1 MLIRH
6 KLTLNALVVIA
17 AMATMFILFSYT
29 LSSVKELSQGKALT
43 LRLQADMLQ
52 LRRHEKDFLARKDLK
67 YLDRF
72 DQTYQSMTA
81 NLSNIQQLLER
92 YDMTLPELNDLNKTF
107 ARYQDLYHQVVKATE
122 QMGLDH
128 KSGYTG
134 ELRAA
139 VHGIESELK
148 KLNADAILVTMLQ
161 LRRAEKDFM
170 LRLDMKYLSKF
181 NGLYEQLTQQLSALS
196 VSDTERQ
203 ALLALAQTYQI
214 KFTNYVQGAQNL
226 GLSSKDGLRL
236 QMRSTVQSSES
247 LLDESIA
254 AVEALLLERLDRAQM
269 WSSLLFAAMLL
280 LTSVVAWFIGRSIF
294 LPIQSIQQ
302 AVANIHAS
310 KDLNLRVKAEG
321 RDEVTEMAKTLN
333 TMLSGFQDV
342 ICQVN
347 EAVVA
352 MNRTTGS
359 LSDDARKTAQ
369 DIELQKSETEQV
381 ASAMTEMVASI
392 EEVAMHTDQTA
403 EKVRTAHQV
412 AESGQRKVQ
421 STITQIHDLSGRL
434 ESAVESVEVLSRQS
448 DVIGSVLSVIQEIA
462 EQTNLLAL
470 NAAIEAARAGEQGRG
485 FAVVADEVRALAG
498 RTQNATQEIDSI
510 VAELQSQTKNIVH
523 VIRESCSDS
532 QRGCEQAGEA
542 EQALLAITADVKEVL
557 NMATQVAA
565 AVEQQSG
572 VAQEVG
578 RNMSSIRDITDQ
590 AAGSVQRNSTASQEI
605 SAQASR
611 LNQVVSVFKT

>member
-17 AMATMFILFSYT
+17 AMATMFVLFSYT
-29 LSSVKELSQGKALT
+29 LSSVKELSQGKAHT
-43 LRLQADMLQ
+43 LRLQTDMLQ
-52 LRRHEKDFLARKDLK
+52 LRRHEKDFMARKDLK

-72 DQTYQSMTA
+72 DQTYQSMTV

-92 YDMTLPELNDLNKTF
+92 YDMALPELNNLSQTF

-148 KLNADAILVTMLQ
+148 KLNADAILVIMLQ

-170 LRLDMKYLSKF
+170 LRLDMKYLGKF
-181 NGLYEQLTQQLSALS
+181 NGLYEQLTQQLSSLS
-196 VSDTERQ
+196 VSDTQRQ

-214 KFTNYVQGAQNL
+214 KFTNYVEGAQYL
-226 GLSSKDGLRL
+226 GLSSKEGLRL
-236 QMRSTVQSSES
+236 HMRSTVQSSES
-247 LLDESIA
+247 LLDDSIA
-254 AVEALLLERLDRAQM
+254 AVEALLLGRLDQAQL

-280 LTSVVAWFIGRSIF
+280 LTSAVAWFIGRSIF

-310 KDLNLRVKAEG
+310 KDLSLRVKAEG

-342 ICQVN
+342 ICRVN

-352 MNRTTGS
+352 MNQATDS

-369 DIELQKSETEQV
+369 DIEQQKVETDQVATAMSQMVSTVEAISQDTEQAASKVNGAHNDAMTGQQQVQDAIDRIGQLSARLDRSADSVAALATESET
-381 ASAMTEMVASI
+381 
-392 EEVAMHTDQTA
+392 
-403 EKVRTAHQV
+403 
-412 AESGQRKVQ
+412 
-421 STITQIHDLSGRL
+421 
-434 ESAVESVEVLSRQS
+434 
-448 DVIGSVLSVIQEIA
+448 IGSVLSVIQEIA

-498 RTQNATQEIDSI
+498 RTQDATQEIGDIISS
-510 VAELQSQTKNIVH
+510 LQNQTKNIVQL
-523 VIRESCSDS
+523 IRECCEES
-532 QRGCEQAGEA
+532 QKGNEQAGNA
-542 EQALLAITADVKEVL
+542 EHALVAITTDVSEILDMTSRIAAAIGQQSAVAHEVGL
-557 NMATQVAA
+557 NMT
-565 AVEQQSG
+565 
-572 VAQEVG
+572 
-578 RNMSSIRDITDQ
+578 NIRDITEQ
-590 AAGSVQRNSTASQEI
+590 SAGSVLRNSQTSQEI
-605 SAQASR
+605 SAQAAG

>member
-1 MLIRH
+1 M
-6 KLTLNALVVIA
+6 
-17 AMATMFILFSYT
+17 
-29 LSSVKELSQGKALT
+29 
-43 LRLQADMLQ
+43 
-52 LRRHEKDFLARKDLK
+52 
-67 YLDRF
+67 
-72 DQTYQSMTA
+72 
-81 NLSNIQQLLER
+81 
-92 YDMTLPELNDLNKTF
+92 
-107 ARYQDLYHQVVKATE
+107 
-122 QMGLDH
+122 
-128 KSGYTG
+128 
-134 ELRAA
+134 
-139 VHGIESELK
+139 
-148 KLNADAILVTMLQ
+148 
-161 LRRAEKDFM
+161 
-170 LRLDMKYLSKF
+170 
-181 NGLYEQLTQQLSALS
+181 
-196 VSDTERQ
+196 
-203 ALLALAQTYQI
+203 
-214 KFTNYVQGAQNL
+214 
-226 GLSSKDGLRL
+226 
-236 QMRSTVQSSES
+236 
-247 LLDESIA
+247 
-254 AVEALLLERLDRAQM
+254 
-269 WSSLLFAAMLL
+269 
-280 LTSVVAWFIGRSIF
+280 
-294 LPIQSIQQ
+294 
-302 AVANIHAS
+302 
-310 KDLNLRVKAEG
+310 KAEG

-333 TMLSGFQDV
+333 TMLSGFQEV
-342 ICQVN
+342 IYQVN

-421 STITQIHDLSGRL
+421 STITQTHELSERL
-434 ESAVESVEVLSRQS
+434 ENAVESVEVLSRQS

-510 VAELQSQTKNIVH
+510 VTELQSQTKNIVH

-532 QRGCEQAGEA
+532 QQGCEQAGEA

-565 AVEQQSG
+565 AIEQQSG

-605 SAQASR
+605 SDQASC